1 MTKMWRL
8 LFWHLTSFFV
18 VVAYLL
24 TQSHAITIMFSE
36 SKFHSQK
43 DKLKIQNE
51 SKWWFNFFAGLK
63 KAMDITYTENKIY
76 FLFLTYYNIVI
87 HGFNYYFLGL
97 KLVFFSRYIVEI
109 FNTMHWR
116 RLQMYEYYYWHFNW
130 HYFVSKK

>member
-8 LFWHLTSFFV
+8 LFWHLTSFFF
-18 VVAYLL
+18 LL
-24 TQSHAITIMFSE
+24 VIYWHNHMQSQSCFQKANFIL
-36 SKFHSQK
+36 K

-87 HGFNYYFLGL
+87 QGFNYYFLGL